1 MIIAIALYVA
11 FLIAYALFG
20 YVGIFRLRK
29 TDALDFT
36 SEYVISLYIKISIGV
51 VILTALA
58 IILELY
64 FFQGAV

>member
-11 FLIAYALFG
+11 FLIAYALFS

-29 TDALDFT
+29 TDDLDFT
-36 SEYVISLYIKISIGV
+36 SEYIISLYVRISVAV
-51 VILTALA
+51 VTLTALA

-64 FFQGAV
+64 FFKGSY